1 MSDIY
6 FDLEVIVRFLRSC
19 AAGGIML
26 LAVAPAYAGGP
37 SDFHGKPLATAG
49 LGQSA
54 PLAVNLSQDPAWLLY
69 GFQRD
74 GVTYLQVNDLMGNVQ
89 LIIGNAGGTYF
100 VLPAGSNRAK
110 VSLPEQ
116 RIGVPAGAVRSQIYQ
131 ASDFSLVRYRSGDEV
146 VWSVEAP

>member
-1 MSDIY
+1 
-6 FDLEVIVRFLRSC
+6 
-19 AAGGIML
+19 ML
-26 LAVAPAYAGGP
+26 LAIAPAYAGGP
-37 SDFHGKPLATAG
+37 SDFHGKPLATTG

-74 GVTYLQVNDLMGNVQ
+74 GVMYLQVNDLTGNVQ

-100 VLPAGSNRAK
+100 VLPAGNNPAK

-131 ASDFSLVRYRSGDEV
+131 ANDFSLVRYRSGDEV

>member
-1 MSDIY
+1 
-6 FDLEVIVRFLRSC
+6 
-19 AAGGIML
+19 ML

-74 GVTYLQVNDLMGNVQ
+74 GVMYLQVNDLTGNVQ

-100 VLPAGSNRAK
+100 VLPAGSNPAK

-116 RIGVPAGAVRSQIYQ
+116 RIGVPAGAVRSRIYQ
-131 ASDFSLVRYRSGDEV
+131 ANDFSLVRYRSGDEV

>member
-1 MSDIY
+1 M
-6 FDLEVIVRFLRSC
+6 
-19 AAGGIML
+19 
-26 LAVAPAYAGGP
+26 
-37 SDFHGKPLATAG
+37 
-49 LGQSA
+49 

-74 GVTYLQVNDLMGNVQ
+74 GVMYLQVNDLTGNVQ

-100 VLPAGSNRAK
+100 VLPAGSNPAK

>member
-1 MSDIY
+1 
-6 FDLEVIVRFLRSC
+6 
-19 AAGGIML
+19 ML

-74 GVTYLQVNDLMGNVQ
+74 GVMYLQVNDLTGNVQ

-100 VLPAGSNRAK
+100 VLPAGSNPAK

-116 RIGVPAGAVRSQIYQ
+116 RVGVPAGAVRSQIYQ
-131 ASDFSLVRYRSGDEV
+131 SSDFSLVRYRSGDEV

>member
-1 MSDIY
+1 
-6 FDLEVIVRFLRSC
+6 
-19 AAGGIML
+19 ML
-26 LAVAPAYAGGP
+26 LAIAPAYAGGP
-37 SDFHGKPLATAG
+37 SDFHGKPLATTG

-74 GVTYLQVNDLMGNVQ
+74 GVMYLQVNDLTGNVQ

-100 VLPAGSNRAK
+100 VLPAGNNPAK

-116 RIGVPAGAVRSQIYQ
+116 RIGVPAGAVRSRIYQ
-131 ASDFSLVRYRSGDEV
+131 ANDFSLVRYRSGDEV

>member
-1 MSDIY
+1 
-6 FDLEVIVRFLRSC
+6 
-19 AAGGIML
+19 ML

-37 SDFHGKPLATAG
+37 SDFHGKPLAAAG

-74 GVTYLQVNDLMGNVQ
+74 GVMYLQVNDLTGNVQ

-100 VLPAGSNRAK
+100 VLPAGSNPAK

-131 ASDFSLVRYRSGDEV
+131 SSDFSLVRYRSGDEV

>member
-1 MSDIY
+1 M
-6 FDLEVIVRFLRSC
+6 RFLRSG
-19 AAGGIML
+19 AASGIML

-74 GVTYLQVNDLMGNVQ
+74 GVMYLQVNDLTGNVQ

-100 VLPAGSNRAK
+100 VLPAGSNPAK

-116 RIGVPAGAVRSQIYQ
+116 RVGVPAGAVRSQIYQ
-131 ASDFSLVRYRSGDEV
+131 SSDFSLVRYRSGDEV

>member
-1 MSDIY
+1 
-6 FDLEVIVRFLRSC
+6 
-19 AAGGIML
+19 ML

-74 GVTYLQVNDLMGNVQ
+74 GVMYLQINDLTGNVQ

-100 VLPAGSNRAK
+100 VLPAGNNPAK

-116 RIGVPAGAVRSQIYQ
+116 RIGVPAGAVRSLIYQ
-131 ASDFSLVRYRSGDEV
+131 ANDFSLVRYRSGDEV

>member
-1 MSDIY
+1 
-6 FDLEVIVRFLRSC
+6 
-19 AAGGIML
+19 ML

-74 GVTYLQVNDLMGNVQ
+74 GVMYLQVNDLTGNVQ

-100 VLPAGSNRAK
+100 VLPAGSNPAK

-116 RIGVPAGAVRSQIYQ
+116 RIGVPAGAVRSRIYQ
-131 ASDFSLVRYRSGDEV
+131 ASDFSLFRYRSGDEV

>member
-1 MSDIY
+1 
-6 FDLEVIVRFLRSC
+6 
-19 AAGGIML
+19 ML

-74 GVTYLQVNDLMGNVQ
+74 GVMYLQVNDLTGNVQ

-100 VLPAGSNRAK
+100 VLPAGSNPAK

-131 ASDFSLVRYRSGDEV
+131 SSDFSLVRYRSGDEV